1 MMAKGWSFVWSFNG
15 EWRRK
20 EWQREGGSSM
30 GLGGANTVFSITS
43 VRLRVLHDPNE
54 DRNMREIRS
63 LRRLWFSM
71 ANSE

>member
-1 MMAKGWSFVWSFNG
+1 MSLMVLGLKMGLVLG
-15 EWRRK
+15 
-20 EWQREGGSSM
+20 EGGSSM